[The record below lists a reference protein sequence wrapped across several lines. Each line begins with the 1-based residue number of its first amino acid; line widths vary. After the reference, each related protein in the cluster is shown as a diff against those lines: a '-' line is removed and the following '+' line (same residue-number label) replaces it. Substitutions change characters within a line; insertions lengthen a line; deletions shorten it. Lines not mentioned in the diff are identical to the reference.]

1 MARSLMTQLR
11 HQPRP
16 MDLYPDRAGAGF
28 HAIAAALLVYS
39 RSVLIHLR
47 NTYASHQN
55 VVCLTMGHVITRF
68 RRLDLAQSTWPQARY
83 PGCLPP
89 PQIRWWNGLE
99 IGHVSRLAGARGR
112 GPSWAPTGAIR
123 CRPSGANGRTAQ
135 WTTCDPAG
143 GRAAPVQAEPRR

>member
-55 VVCLTMGHVITRF
+55 AVCLTMGHVITRF
-68 RRLDLAQSTWPQARY
+68 RRLDLAQSTWPQACY

-89 PQIRWWNGLE
+89 PQIRWGTVWRLDMVRDLLV
-99 IGHVSRLAGARGR
+99 HVDGGQAGRRRVQFAVALAGRMGARR
-112 GPSWAPTGAIR
+112 
-123 CRPSGANGRTAQ
+123 SGLHVTP
-135 WTTCDPAG
+135 PADV
-143 GRAAPVQAEPRR
+143 PPL